1 MNTNDIAKKSIAK
14 QANILFGFP
23 IEFVWS
29 ASPSKEALILSIAL
43 SNKKPFFFRDRM
55 VLKEEIRKEAKR
67 SLEITWLD
75 KIGEFL
81 LALLEV

>member
-1 MNTNDIAKKSIAK
+1 
-14 QANILFGFP
+14 
-23 IEFVWS
+23 
-29 ASPSKEALILSIAL
+29 
-43 SNKKPFFFRDRM
+43 M
-55 VLKEEIRKEAKR
+55 VLKEEMRKEAKR

>member
-1 MNTNDIAKKSIAK
+1 VECLPLQRSLDTQHCTVK
-14 QANILFGFP
+14 Q
-23 IEFVWS
+23 
-29 ASPSKEALILSIAL
+29 KT
-43 SNKKPFFFRDRM
+43 FFFRDRM
-55 VLKEEIRKEAKR
+55 VLEEEIRKEAKR